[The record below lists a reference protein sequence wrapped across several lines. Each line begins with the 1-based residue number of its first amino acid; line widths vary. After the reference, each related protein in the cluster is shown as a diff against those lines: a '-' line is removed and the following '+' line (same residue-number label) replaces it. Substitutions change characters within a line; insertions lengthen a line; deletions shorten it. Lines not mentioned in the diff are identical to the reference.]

1 MFRQPYRITMAEW
14 DFTVNQKRVLSG
26 IIFCLQKE
34 MSLVERGIPID
45 QIPVFQQTG
54 RWVDVDVPL
63 KLLLPNGG
71 NQHMVHRAI
80 EGLGKDCIILL
91 PEIKG
96 RKGTPLPET
105 RLSLHI
111 QKLSGK
117 RMARTLRLRMGRDL
131 ALELVRTSSG
141 LTSLCW
147 ETLTAIRSPHALR
160 LYEIASHWKD
170 HETMAMSLEQFR
182 RWMRLCDR
190 FKENKELMR
199 SVVRPA
205 EKLLKK
211 VSEVHVHCQ
220 PVKSGRRIV
229 KMNLHI
235 QHRRRREEEEIY
247 HMRLREQIVNI
258 LRIRFRFKEEHFRS
272 IEGVLR
278 DNGKLRALN
287 EKVGM
292 LWGLLDDPSNQ
303 VRDETAWAVASIQ
316 SAFTM

>member
-1 MFRQPYRITMAEW
+1 
-14 DFTVNQKRVLSG
+14 
-26 IIFCLQKE
+26 
-34 MSLVERGIPID
+34 
-45 QIPVFQQTG
+45 
-54 RWVDVDVPL
+54 
-63 KLLLPNGG
+63 
-71 NQHMVHRAI
+71 
-80 EGLGKDCIILL
+80 
-91 PEIKG
+91 
-96 RKGTPLPET
+96 
-105 RLSLHI
+105 
-111 QKLSGK
+111 
-117 RMARTLRLRMGRDL
+117 MGREL

-170 HETMAMSLEQFR
+170 NETMAMSLEQFR

-292 LWGLLDDPSNQ
+292 LWGLLDNPSNQ